1 MRGFCLAVDEH
12 QVTKCLAGGKG
23 VNLTPPV
30 GTCFGIMIQRV
41 LVEGNAKMH
50 SDFFEVLE
58 IFGPWEIHRRRI
70 KLAYDEDSSSSDMSS
85 PAPESRASLS
95 RPVVFAKGRV
105 DHYLEL
111 DPFETHESSPKGPPP
126 WFIGFSKQ
134 FKKDTD
140 CLDRKLL
147 GRVLEALEEISG
159 YAAPLRV
166 LGDTFKPLSGELQG
180 CWRYR
185 IGDHRLVVKPAID
198 LAQIN
203 ALTLAAR
210 GSAYD

>member
-1 MRGFCLAVDEH
+1 
-12 QVTKCLAGGKG
+12 
-23 VNLTPPV
+23 
-30 GTCFGIMIQRV
+30 
-41 LVEGNAKMH
+41 MH
-50 SDFFEVLE
+50 ADFFEVVE
-58 IFGPWEIHRRRI
+58 IFRRWELQRKRI
-70 KLAYDEDSSSSDMSS
+70 KLEDDEDSPS
-85 PAPESRASLS
+85 PDVITPASKSGISLS

-105 DHYLEL
+105 DHDLEL
-111 DPFETHESSPKGPPP
+111 DPFEVHESSPKGPPP

-159 YAAPLRV
+159 YAAPLRI